1 MEWSVQKKLD
11 KKLAKQKARQTWHK
25 WFAWFPVPLN
35 GHKKIWLETV
45 YRKEDNYEGN
55 WKYQT
60 LMDFLTMEE
69 TKDDLKGIGATTAQG
84 FNYPKGGSYIKP
96 SRLKSPGVTVKET
109 DV

>member
-25 WFAWFPVPLN
+25 WFAWFPVPLK

-60 LMDFLTMEE
+60 LMDFLTIEE
-69 TKDDLKGIGATTAQG
+69 G
-84 FNYPKGGSYIKP
+84 FPNY
-96 SRLKSPGVTVKET
+96 
-109 DV
+109 

>member
-25 WFAWFPVPLN
+25 WFAWFPVPLK

-60 LMDFLTMEE
+60 LMDFLTIEE
-69 TKDDLKGIGATTAQG
+69 VKNDLNGGTTTSGIPKAWTK
-84 FNYPKGGSYIKP
+84 N
-96 SRLKSPGVTVKET
+96 LKSPGVSITEI